1 MPAHSPEPFFLDS
14 ELRRDCDAAIRTGS
28 KSFMAASMLLPPR
41 SRTAARALYAFC
53 RSSDDLIDDEENATG
68 FGTTRLRHR
77 LGRIYAGRPADN
89 PGDRAFAAAVS
100 HFGIPRL
107 IPDAMV
113 EGFQWD
119 EENRRYQTIDELCGY
134 GARVAGTVGLM
145 MCIIMGVRRRSVLS
159 RAGDLG
165 LAMQLTNIARD
176 VGEDAR
182 RGRIYLPL
190 DWLAEAGID
199 PGALLRDPKPSP
211 QLRQITRRLLETADA
226 FYLRAMTGIA
236 GLPPGCR
243 IAIRSA
249 ALIYR
254 DIGRDIA
261 GNGFDSVTYRAH
273 TSGRRKL
280 KLVAAAAMRP
290 VATTAVSIDPP
301 HPSMAAL
308 VDATSEAGGVVPVGL
323 GEKAGRM
330 IELMALA
337 EQRRRANPLA

>member
-1 MPAHSPEPFFLDS
+1 MPARSPEPFVLDA
-14 ELRRDCDAAIRTGS
+14 ELRRDCDAAIRHGS
-28 KSFMAASMLLPPR
+28 KSFMAASMLLPAR
-41 SRTAARALYAFC
+41 SRFAARALYAFC
-53 RSSDDLIDDEENATG
+53 RSSDDLIDDDVGGGFATV
-68 FGTTRLRHR
+68 RLRHR
-77 LGRIYAGRPADN
+77 LDRIYAGRPAN
-89 PGDRAFAAAVS
+89 TPGDRAFAAAVR
-100 HFGIPRL
+100 HFGIPRYV
-107 IPDAMV
+107 PDAMV
-113 EGFQWD
+113 EGFEWD
-119 EENRRYQTIDELCGY
+119 EQNRRYASIDDLCDY
-134 GARVAGTVGLM
+134 AARVAGTVGLM
-145 MCIIMGVRRRSVLS
+145 MCIIMETRQRSVLS

-182 RGRIYLPL
+182 RGRVYLPL

-199 PGALLRDPKPSP
+199 PDAMLADPKPVA
-211 QLRQITRRLLETADA
+211 QLRRTTARLLETADV
-226 FYLRAMTGIA
+226 FYARAMTGVA

-243 IAIRSA
+243 LAIRSA

-254 DIGRDIA
+254 EIGREI
-261 GNGFDSVTYRAH
+261 GRNGYDSVDYRGH

-280 KLVAAAAMRP
+280 ELVAAAAVKTLSMK
-290 VATTAVSIDPP
+290 AVSADPP

-308 VDATSEAGGVVPVGL
+308 VDATAAAGEVTPAGL